1 VIGPEVRSSEIGN
14 GCRSR
19 TRAICRC
26 FLRRQPLSQLS
37 LPRFLILLLLGF
49 AAAPVVCQQVQEH
62 TNQTT
67 LEVRLTTPSWENGHL
82 KFSVDRINHSS
93 TPLYL
98 PAMGTYISLAVK
110 EEATKTEISH
120 DERWVNIYGLT
131 DLVSWGAAAIAP
143 GATVHNDYDFLHELA
158 VVDLKKETRREIP
171 VRGRL
176 RVEAFYFL
184 SEEDWQMNKH
194 YHEEISSEHTRPWRR
209 PQFLKPEFTTAYV
222 KIPRRAVGCNAEC
235 EKSPIVLPDE
245 NRLVPDV
252 YSFDKKANARGIAV
266 SAKLAAKSSA
276 CSEDTQPTN

>member
-1 VIGPEVRSSEIGN
+1 VISPEFWGIAPSDGRLM
-14 GCRSR
+14 RR
-19 TRAICRC
+19 PATYRC
-26 FLRRQPLSQLS
+26 FLRERSILQLS
-37 LPRFLILLLLGF
+37 VPTILTFLLLGL
-49 AAAPVVCQQVQEH
+49 APPYVAYQQTQD
-62 TNQTT
+62 QTSQQP
-67 LEVRLTTPSWENGHL
+67 LEVQVTAPSWENGHL

-110 EEATKTEISH
+110 EEATKIENSH

-184 SEEDWQMNKH
+184 SEEDWQKNKH
-194 YHEEISSEHTRPWRR
+194 YHEEITSEHTKPWRR
-209 PQFLKPEFTTAYV
+209 PEFLKPEFTTAYV
-222 KIPRRAVGCNAEC
+222 KIPCRIVGCNSEC
-235 EKSPIVLPDE
+235 EKPPIVLPDE

-252 YSFDKKANARGIAV
+252 YTFDEEANARAIAV

-276 CSEDTQPTN
+276 CSEDARPTN